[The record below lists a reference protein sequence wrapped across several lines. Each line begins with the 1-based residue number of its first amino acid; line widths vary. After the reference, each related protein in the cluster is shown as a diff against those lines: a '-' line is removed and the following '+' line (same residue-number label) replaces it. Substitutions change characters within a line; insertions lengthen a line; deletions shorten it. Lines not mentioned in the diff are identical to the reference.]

1 MAYFRLL
8 FPLLI
13 SLLFSGLAVLTYHSN
28 VISASISIKRQ
39 TSLKFSTH
47 HNRIAICM
55 AGAARTFHYQGVHK
69 NILKRVI
76 TPLQRQ
82 GYQLDL
88 FFLFRMTDDP
98 PPSILKAKP
107 NKEMVYTAMELFN
120 ITQTLEYTGFENVRN
135 NFEPYRFTDRSETRF
150 ASYRPPKWCGKKK
163 KELVLHF
170 SHTLYRTQH
179 CLDVIAKYEQEHK
192 FRYHWIYRLR
202 PDVVFMGSD
211 IPAPRVLSNDV
222 LYTSA
227 WSAMFVKQARLQ
239 LRQNGI
245 HDTALFIHNN
255 ETGNEVQHCGIGD
268 QFLLASRE
276 VAEVAFNAFDIRNDC
291 SAYAS
296 PAINSEE
303 SLLLYVVKKGV
314 RYAPLP
320 VVWDII
326 RDFPDPFC
334 NRMEYVTVPNTT
346 IEERK
351 KLCHEFWG
359 ENINVLP
366 GHT

>member
-1 MAYFRLL
+1 MIA
-8 FPLLI
+8 
-13 SLLFSGLAVLTYHSN
+13 
-28 VISASISIKRQ
+28 ASINFKE
-39 TSLKFSTH
+39 KFPPKYDTQY
-47 HNRIAICM
+47 NRIAICM
-55 AGAARTFHYQGVHK
+55 AGAARTFHYQGVHE

-76 TPLQRQ
+76 TPLQRH

-88 FFLFRMTDDP
+88 FFLFRMNDDP
-98 PPSILKAKP
+98 PPSIVKAKP
-107 NKEMVYTAMELFN
+107 NKEMVYKAMKLFN
-120 ITQTLEYTGFENVRN
+120 ITQTIEYTGFENVRN
-135 NFEPYRFTDRSETRF
+135 NFEPHRFTDRSEARF
-150 ASYRPPKWCGKKK
+150 ASYRPPKWCKKQ

-179 CLDVIAKYEQEHK
+179 CLDIIAEYEREHK

-202 PDVVFMGSD
+202 PDVVFMGSE
-211 IPAPRVLSNDV
+211 IPAPRLLSDDV

-227 WSAMFVKQARLQ
+227 WSAMFVSQARLQ
-239 LRQNGI
+239 LRQSGTD
-245 HDTALFIHNN
+245 DTALFIHNN
-255 ETGNEVQHCGIGD
+255 DTDNEVQQCGIGD
-268 QFLLASRE
+268 QFFLASRE
-276 VAEVAFNAFDIRNDC
+276 VAEVAFNAFDIRDDC

-296 PAINSEE
+296 PAVNSEA
-303 SLLLYVVKKGV
+303 SLLLYLVKNGV

-346 IEERK
+346 IEGRK
-351 KLCHEFWG
+351 KRCHEFWS